1 MRLFK
6 KDMNRFGAADVTET
20 QDAVSA
26 ISKAL
31 QNGAEQQELATKR
44 LADLARSMNDMD
56 ANLRQGKRLQGEVE
70 RMDAELTTLR
80 EELEKKRAWAQEQSA
95 KLANVQK
102 ERDKLR
108 GQLETSKSE
117 LSARVEREAGLR
129 DAEFQRRKEGEILNK
144 ELNQRT
150 VRLEEL
156 VLVQK
161 RVQEELTQA
170 KGQAS
175 AQKHKIREL
184 QNAAEEF
191 KLRLGE
197 KTKAADASLAALR
210 DLRLDHHAAKEQ
222 LVAANSKLQSSQ
234 YEQTSQKNAFDETLK
249 RRADEILALKSQ
261 IEQLTTQLRIKD
273 TMGTHFDDETAGL
286 RRALETERERNRV
299 NEQRLQNQAE
309 TEGRQ
314 ARALARAKEEFD
326 TLNAKFVDAMKDL
339 DAFRQ
344 VNNVQSK
351 QLENYAQLNK
361 TPMPKRDYAPM
372 RNEDP
377 KMLKVV
383 K

>member
-44 LADLARSMNDMD
+44 LADLAKSMNDMD

-129 DAEFQRRKEGEILNK
+129 DAEFQLRKEGEILNK

-156 VLVQK
+156 VL
-161 RVQEELTQA
+161 
-170 KGQAS
+170 
-175 AQKHKIREL
+175 
-184 QNAAEEF
+184 
-191 KLRLGE
+191 
-197 KTKAADASLAALR
+197 SLIHISEPTR
-210 DLRLDHHAAKEQ
+210 P
-222 LVAANSKLQSSQ
+222 
-234 YEQTSQKNAFDETLK
+234 Y
-249 RRADEILALKSQ
+249 
-261 IEQLTTQLRIKD
+261 
-273 TMGTHFDDETAGL
+273 
-286 RRALETERERNRV
+286 
-299 NEQRLQNQAE
+299 
-309 TEGRQ
+309 
-314 ARALARAKEEFD
+314 
-326 TLNAKFVDAMKDL
+326 
-339 DAFRQ
+339 
-344 VNNVQSK
+344 
-351 QLENYAQLNK
+351 
-361 TPMPKRDYAPM
+361 
-372 RNEDP
+372 
-377 KMLKVV
+377 
-383 K
+383 

>member
-44 LADLARSMNDMD
+44 LADLAKSMNDMD

-129 DAEFQRRKEGEILNK
+129 DAEFQLRKEGEILNK

-170 KGQAS
+170 RRGLIAKFQRLRYLEPKKQNKWGEQTHAKDIQHELARRYFGDPRILYDWLCLVCFPVSGCLAS
-175 AQKHKIREL
+175 GIRDD
-184 QNAAEEF
+184 ARRDGSHSRSSRPDDF
-191 KLRLGE
+191 SLGI
-197 KTKAADASLAALR
+197 THHTRASLRPPLG
-210 DLRLDHHAAKEQ
+210 H
-222 LVAANSKLQSSQ
+222 
-234 YEQTSQKNAFDETLK
+234 
-249 RRADEILALKSQ
+249 
-261 IEQLTTQLRIKD
+261 
-273 TMGTHFDDETAGL
+273 
-286 RRALETERERNRV
+286 
-299 NEQRLQNQAE
+299 
-309 TEGRQ
+309 
-314 ARALARAKEEFD
+314 
-326 TLNAKFVDAMKDL
+326 
-339 DAFRQ
+339 
-344 VNNVQSK
+344 
-351 QLENYAQLNK
+351 
-361 TPMPKRDYAPM
+361 
-372 RNEDP
+372 
-377 KMLKVV
+377 
-383 K
+383 

>member
-44 LADLARSMNDMD
+44 LADLAKSMNDMD

-129 DAEFQRRKEGEILNK
+129 DAEFQLRKEGEILNK

-161 RVQEELTQA
+161 RVQEELT
-170 KGQAS
+170 
-175 AQKHKIREL
+175 L
-184 QNAAEEF
+184 
-191 KLRLGE
+191 
-197 KTKAADASLAALR
+197 SLI
-210 DLRLDHHAAKEQ
+210 H
-222 LVAANSKLQSSQ
+222 
-234 YEQTSQKNAFDETLK
+234 
-249 RRADEILALKSQ
+249 I
-261 IEQLTTQLRIKD
+261 
-273 TMGTHFDDETAGL
+273 
-286 RRALETERERNRV
+286 
-299 NEQRLQNQAE
+299 
-309 TEGRQ
+309 
-314 ARALARAKEEFD
+314 
-326 TLNAKFVDAMKDL
+326 
-339 DAFRQ
+339 
-344 VNNVQSK
+344 
-351 QLENYAQLNK
+351 
-361 TPMPKRDYAPM
+361 
-372 RNEDP
+372 
-377 KMLKVV
+377 
-383 K
+383 